1 MSWKSMTWKQ
11 KGLGVVGVGFGL
23 MLLVGLGVYGYVLAT
38 MTPLHPTAQ
47 DVQAVTHLAP
57 PDKWAAAVEQ
67 ARQTVRASV
76 AEQNLPGVSVAVGA
90 GGELVWAEGFGWAHL
105 ADKVAVTPG
114 MRFRIGTT
122 STVLTSAAAG
132 LLIEKGRLNIDDE
145 IQAYV
150 PGFPKK
156 EWPVTLRQVMGHMAG
171 LRTDAGG
178 EEPVSVDDPSA
189 AVRCARP
196 VDGLDRFAQSKLRF
210 EPGTDYRFS
219 SYGWALASAA
229 IEAAAQQPFSSF
241 MQTQVFDPLGMK
253 DTTAESSPEPS
264 PDRATFYFPRM
275 SADPRYGPDEGRE
288 LDLSCF
294 AGSAAF
300 VSTPSDMVRFGLAIN
315 SGKLLQPATV
325 QLLQTPQR
333 LRSGKETPYGLGWD
347 LYTADVAGQQRRVV
361 GHDGELMG
369 GLTSSFMIFPGDGVV
384 IAVLS
389 NTAFGDTH
397 AIGVKI
403 AQAFANAPGSLSSPS
418 RK

>member
-11 KGLGVVGVGFGL
+11 KGLGVVAVGFGL

-57 PDKWAAAVEQ
+57 PDKWATAVEQ
-67 ARQTVRASV
+67 AREVVKASV

-132 LLIEKGRLNIDDE
+132 LLIEKGRLNLDDE

-156 EWPVTLRQVMGHMAG
+156 NWPVTLRHLMGHLTG

-178 EEPVSVDDPSA
+178 EEPVFVRDDPPG

-196 VDGLDRFAQSKLRF
+196 VDGMD
-210 EPGTDYRFS
+210 
-219 SYGWALASAA
+219 
-229 IEAAAQQPFSSF
+229 
-241 MQTQVFDPLGMK
+241 
-253 DTTAESSPEPS
+253 
-264 PDRATFYFPRM
+264 
-275 SADPRYGPDEGRE
+275 
-288 LDLSCF
+288 
-294 AGSAAF
+294 
-300 VSTPSDMVRFGLAIN
+300 
-315 SGKLLQPATV
+315 
-325 QLLQTPQR
+325 
-333 LRSGKETPYGLGWD
+333 
-347 LYTADVAGQQRRVV
+347 
-361 GHDGELMG
+361 
-369 GLTSSFMIFPGDGVV
+369 
-384 IAVLS
+384 
-389 NTAFGDTH
+389 
-397 AIGVKI
+397 
-403 AQAFANAPGSLSSPS
+403 
-418 RK
+418 